1 MPNGTV
7 VGTVH
12 LGRTWQLLYD
22 IDGKGLGIVDFDQ
35 GPFAAFYQMA
45 TGREFRA
52 DYTGRRDDHHI
63 SNCLKGVRVSVK
75 GARPTLLVRAERD

>member
-1 MPNGTV
+1 MPKGTV
-7 VGTVH
+7 VGTIH

-22 IDGKGLGIVDFDQ
+22 IDGNGLGIVDFDQ

-52 DYTGRRDDHHI
+52 DYTGRRDERHI

-75 GARPTLLVRAERD
+75 GERPTLVVRAERD